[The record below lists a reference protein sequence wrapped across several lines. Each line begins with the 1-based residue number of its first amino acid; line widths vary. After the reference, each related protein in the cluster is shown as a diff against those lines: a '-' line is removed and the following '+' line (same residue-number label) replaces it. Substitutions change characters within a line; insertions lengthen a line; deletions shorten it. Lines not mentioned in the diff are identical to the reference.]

1 MLVSAALLVGTHLFA
16 FLLIPAAMYVFYSK
30 IDELKDARAR
40 SPFVALMGMSFMM
53 VSSGECASSFPS

>member
-1 MLVSAALLVGTHLFA
+1 
-16 FLLIPAAMYVFYSK
+16 MYVFYSK

-40 SPFVALMGMSFMM
+40 SPFVALMGMSLMM